1 MCLWRERTTHQRSKL
16 DSTTIRKL
24 EGPPLL
30 FFDDDDGG
38 KEKTTTASAA
48 RADNL
53 QARAP
58 HAAGRRIEPRGR
70 EAIAEN
76 LQVGLRMRESG
87 LVVTGS
93 RVTVEART
101 TCPSW
106 WTPSSITGTP
116 PPPNQPETSA
126 EAREDEDGGTRKDG
140 CAIALSPGE
149 DYLMALSDVANERMV
164 RNGVLIDRL
173 LRTLREGL
181 FPKVGWGG
189 VEEGGGRRSA
199 ADGLLRPPPRLRIQ
213 GDAAPRP
220 PASEP
225 VEDRRRRRAAGRE
238 EEDHAPPSQ
247 QYPPKKRLSTNQFA
261 GAPSS
266 RNSDMLAPG
275 ASK

>member
-101 TCPSW
+101 TCH
-106 WTPSSITGTP
+106 
-116 PPPNQPETSA
+116 
-126 EAREDEDGGTRKDG
+126 EDGGTRKDG